1 MDLIYTIS
9 RSKRRT
15 LAIKISE
22 GEVRVLAPNRFSDRK
37 IAQVLATRES
47 WIRKHL
53 QRQQAL
59 ISVTPE
65 RSWQHGETIPWLGLP
80 LQLHISSGTTSGI
93 ERVADKLHITLGSRV
108 KHGQRQIRSLVIQW
122 YQQQAQAWLNEYLPQ
137 AFTQPRQS
145 RIASYKAKWGA
156 CTRSGEVSLSWK
168 LWLAP
173 EWVVTYVVQHELVH
187 LTHFDHSKA
196 FWQRVAEVNPD
207 YRKAESWLRQHG
219 HTVLSERYLNWQ

>member
-15 LAIKISE
+15 VAIKISE
-22 GEVRVLAPNRFSDRK
+22 GEVRVLAPNRFSERK
-37 IAQVLATRES
+37 IAQVVATRED
-47 WIRKHL
+47 WIKKHL
-53 QRQQAL
+53 ARQQSLLAVTPQRQ
-59 ISVTPE
+59 
-65 RSWQHGETIPWLGLP
+65 WQQGETIPWLGQP
-80 LQLHISSGTTSGI
+80 LQLDIRNGSTSAI
-93 ERVADKLHITLGSRV
+93 KRVNNQLEITLGSRV
-108 KHGQRQIRSLVIQW
+108 KHTQRQIRLLVIQW
-122 YQQQAQAWLNEYLPQ
+122 YQQQAQAWLDNYLPM
-137 AFTQPRQS
+137 AFAQPRQS

-207 YRKAESWLRQHG
+207 YRTAERWLRQHG

>member
-22 GEVRVLAPNRFSDRK
+22 GAVRVLAPNRFSDRK
-37 IAQVLATRES
+37 IAQVVATRED
-47 WIRKHL
+47 WIKKHL
-53 QRQQAL
+53 AKQQSLLADTPQRQ
-59 ISVTPE
+59 
-65 RSWQHGETIPWLGLP
+65 WQQGETIPWLGQP
-80 LQLHISSGTTSGI
+80 LQLHIQTGSTSAI
-93 ERVADKLHITLGSRV
+93 ERVNNQLQITLGSRV
-108 KHGQRQIRSLVIQW
+108 KHAQRKIRLLVIQW
-122 YQQQAQAWLNEYLPQ
+122 YQQQAQAWLDNYLPT

-207 YRKAESWLRQHG
+207 YRTAERWLRQHG